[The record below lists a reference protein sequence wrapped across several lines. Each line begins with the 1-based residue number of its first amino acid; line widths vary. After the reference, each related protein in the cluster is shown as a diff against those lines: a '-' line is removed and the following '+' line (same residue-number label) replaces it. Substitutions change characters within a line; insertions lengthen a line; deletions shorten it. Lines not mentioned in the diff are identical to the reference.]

1 MLHTKIDQVKI
12 VIEKTLIDKLENEST
27 RVHALRAY
35 EQIIN
40 SDYNLNTSRQII
52 IDSIIPFIKMS
63 QS

>member
-1 MLHTKIDQVKI
+1 LLHTKIDQVKI

-40 SDYNLNTSRQII
+40 SDYNLNTS
-52 IDSIIPFIKMS
+52 
-63 QS
+63 